1 MRNTVRRALIL
12 LLLTAGAACYGQA
25 APAKPA
31 FEVATIKPSAPLD
44 VVKLAAQMQAGQMPQ
59 FGAVV
64 TASQAQ
70 YTYMTLKELI
80 ANAYGVKAF
89 QISGPDWLG
98 SQRFNIV
105 AKMPENATKSDAP
118 AMLQTLLEDRF
129 KLAIHKESQEHPVLG
144 LVVAKGGPKLKE
156 ATTTPVPIDE
166 NAPLKPGEMKMN
178 MPDGPARV
186 TPHPDGSAT
195 VNMGERGTFTQ
206 RIDAQAQAIRIEASS
221 LTMPGF
227 ADMLTR
233 TMQMG
238 GGGGRQVVD
247 MTGLK
252 GSYEVAMNISLADML
267 ASAKAQ
273 GIDIPAPRPA
283 GIPGNSTSSGAPV
296 SSAAS
301 SAAIPEASE
310 PSGVSTTYQS
320 VEALG
325 LKLEPRKAVIEQ
337 LIVDHVEKTP
347 TEN

>member
-1 MRNTVRRALIL
+1 MRTTRRALIL
-12 LLLTAGAACYGQA
+12 FLFAAGAACSACGQA
-25 APAKPA
+25 APAQPA
-31 FEVATIKPSAPLD
+31 FEVATIHPSAPLD
-44 VVKLAAQMQAGQMPQ
+44 VAKLAAQMQAGQMPQ

-64 TASQAQ
+64 TVSQAK
-70 YTYMTLKELI
+70 YSYMTLKELI
-80 ANAYGVKAF
+80 ASAYDVKAF

-98 SQRFNIV
+98 SERFDIV
-105 AKMPENATKSDAP
+105 AKMPDNASKSDAP
-118 AMLQTLLEDRF
+118 AMLRTLLADRF
-129 KLAIHKESQEHPVLG
+129 KLTAHKDNQEHQVLG

-156 ATTTPVPIDE
+156 ATTKPEPLDE

-186 TPHPDGSAT
+186 TPNSNGSVT
-195 VNMGERGTFTQ
+195 INMGERGIVTQ

-252 GSYEVAMNISLADML
+252 GSYQVTLNISLADLL

-283 GIPGNSTSSGAPV
+283 GQPANAP
-296 SSAAS
+296 AS
-301 SAAIPEASE
+301 STASSVIPEASE
-310 PSGVSTTYQS
+310 PSGVSTMYQS

-337 LIVDHVEKTP
+337 LVVDHIEKAP